1 MFVIYKNE
9 YCFEDLI
16 GYFLIDRNGLFIDEL
31 YLVFFENDMYF
42 YI

>member
-1 MFVIYKNE
+1 MIYKSE

-31 YLVFFENDMYF
+31 YLVFFKNDMYF